1 MEKTKNV
8 INAIIL
14 VVILLI
20 FIIGGYI
27 LTKKMI
33 KQPDVNENIQVPEET
48 YQDIRLDK
56 TKDYIYY
63 ENEEETIESLD
74 IITRDA
80 YFNFES
86 LAELN
91 SVLKQEN
98 DSIRSTVK
106 YEKDVESI
114 PDNAEKNEEGIYSLE
129 YREYADYNFGKYLSL
144 VVSDYYY
151 DITSDV
157 VAKGVKSYVV
167 DKETGQ
173 RISPDTLLADNNLDM
188 DKVKEM
194 IKKRLNDTQ
203 TISDEKSTINVD
215 ETLNNLG
222 QYALYINKNGKLAI
236 SFIVK
241 SSNYNYNDSIDLN

>member
-1 MEKTKNV
+1 MEKTRNIV
-8 INAIIL
+8 NATALVIIL
-14 VVILLI
+14 LV
-20 FIIGGYI
+20 FIVGGYFVTKH
-27 LTKKMI
+27 LTRPVQEQEKI
-33 KQPDVNENIQVPEET
+33 VSQEET
-48 YQDIRLDK
+48 INDIRVDK

-98 DSIRSTVK
+98 DSIRSTIK

-129 YREYADYNFGKYLSL
+129 YREYADYNYGKYLSL

-157 VAKGVKSYVV
+157 VAKDVKSYVV

-173 RISPDTLLADNNLDM
+173 RISPDTLLAENNLDM